1 MKNNKIVSL
10 VLSLSLIVASTN
22 TVDAA
27 NKDIKVDVQTETMVN
42 TVSVGKIQSKSQSET
57 QTETQS
63 EFQSETQTETQTE
76 FQSETQTETQSESQ
90 SETQTETQSESQ
102 SETTQIPTTQIPTT
116 EQPTTQIPTTEQPT
130 TVAVGDTVI
139 DTTPRKRTSKKI
151 SFSLKRVTNATKYEV
166 EVSDSQTFELIYFSG
181 KTSKLEGTISSSNFK
196 NMGVLYIRARAYVGD
211 TPGKWSEGV
220 RVKLIKKSLDLI
232 KYIKKRIGC
241 PYLYGYKQPYE
252 WDNICTKKEFKKL
265 KKRWGNAVWASDKKR
280 CVGKKP
286 TDCSGLISAYIEDER
301 GSIHYKEDAVKTWK
315 IRKKSGRLNIAKLKR
330 IPIGTAVWQEGHI
343 GVFVGWIG
351 NVPYYIAEDG
361 SAYGCRLHAL
371 TDSNFTH
378 ALLLPD
384 MEYSIKSNY
393 QVTVKSNTKFYKS
406 ATSSKK
412 AVTWYRKGSRL
423 TIVAEKNGRG
433 LVRDNSLKQNLWVDL
448 KTVKKSE

>member
-1 MKNNKIVSL
+1 
-10 VLSLSLIVASTN
+10 VASSTN
-22 TVDAA
+22 AVDAVNA
-27 NKDIKVDVQTETMVN
+27 DVKADVQTAIMFNPESGIRTQSESQTET
-42 TVSVGKIQSKSQSET
+42 QSKMKNESQSET
-57 QTETQS
+57 QTETESESQS
-63 EFQSETQTETQTE
+63 EIQTETE
-76 FQSETQTETQSESQ
+76 SESQ

-116 EQPTTQIPTTEQPT
+116 EQPTTI
-130 TVAVGDTVI
+130 VVGDTVI

-151 SFSLKRVTNATKYEV
+151 SFSLKKVADATKYEV
-166 EVSDSQTFELIYFSG
+166 EVSDSQTFDLIYFSG
-181 KTSKLEGTISSSNFK
+181 KTSKNEGTIFSTNFK

-220 RVKLIKKSLDLI
+220 RVKLIKRSLDLI
-232 KYIKKRIGC
+232 KYVKKRIGC

-265 KKRWGNAVWASDKKR
+265 KKRWGNAVWGSDKKR

-371 TDSNFTH
+371 TDSHFTH

-406 ATSSKK
+406 ATSSSK
-412 AVTWYRKGSRL
+412 AVTWYRKGNNL